1 MAKMKWRNQMKLC
14 GVWLGVMIWKNE
26 RFGLQLCI
34 PSNLFFFF
42 FWEWCKQT
50 RSIWAPTFLPF
61 SVFSVA
67 FIHLIFHWVDTSF
80 LSDLSSTS
88 DLLSVTI
95 FFFFLFIISSFLLLI
110 CHVMLSRIQFQISQ
124 VHISHEQGF
133 IPCFYFVSGNV
144 CAPKLINYISIL
156 SGNKT
161 LWS

>member
-1 MAKMKWRNQMKLC
+1 MAKMKWRNQMKLS

-67 FIHLIFHWVDTSF
+67 FIHLIFHWVDASF

-95 FFFFLFIISSFLLLI
+95 FFFFSFHNIFPSASDLPCNALKNTVSDQSGAYITWTGLYSLFLLCVWKCL
-110 CHVMLSRIQFQISQ
+110 CSQ
-124 VHISHEQGF
+124 TDQL
-133 IPCFYFVSGNV
+133 Y
-144 CAPKLINYISIL
+144 INTFR
-156 SGNKT
+156 K
-161 LWS
+161 

>member
-34 PSNLFFFF
+34 PSNLFFF

-95 FFFFLFIISSFLLLI
+95 FFFFSFHNIFPSASDLPCNALKNTVSDQSGAYITWTGLYSLFLLCVWKCL
-110 CHVMLSRIQFQISQ
+110 CSQ
-124 VHISHEQGF
+124 TDQL
-133 IPCFYFVSGNV
+133 Y
-144 CAPKLINYISIL
+144 INTFR
-156 SGNKT
+156 K
-161 LWS
+161 